1 MQNVNKP
8 DPSDLPS
15 TRQLLKSTGIAV
27 VVASALLVTV
37 VLPAEYG
44 VDPTRVGSLFG
55 LTEMGRIK
63 MQLAAEAKAEEAVAA
78 GAVGS
83 NPASPLAVTNA
94 QPTAPAPG
102 PAVPPAPKS
111 VAPMPVETPVSR
123 VPAAPVP
130 AVAGR
135 TDRTV
140 LTLAP
145 DEGTEIKLTMLN
157 GATAS
162 FVWATDGEAVNF
174 DTHGDGQGISYHG
187 YGKGTDTRVEGQLTA
202 AFTGKHGWFWRN
214 RSDQTVT
221 ITLQTRGAYTAVEI
235 FD

>member
-8 DPSDLPS
+8 DASELPT

-63 MQLAAEAKAEEAVAA
+63 VQLAAEAKAEEAGVAA
-78 GAVGS
+78 GAAAS
-83 NPASPLAVTNA
+83 QPASPLAVTNA
-94 QPTAPAPG
+94 QPSAPTPE

-111 VAPMPVETPVSR
+111 VAPTPVETV
-123 VPAAPVP
+123 VAPAAATP
-130 AVAGR
+130 AVASR

-145 DEGTEIKLTMLN
+145 DEGAEIKLTMLK

-162 FVWATDGEAVNF
+162 FVWSTGGERVNF
-174 DTHGDGQGISYHG
+174 DAHGDGQGISYHG
-187 YGKGTDTRVEGQLTA
+187 YGKGTDSRVEGQLTA
-202 AFTGKHGWFWRN
+202 AFDGKHGWFWRN

-221 ITLQTRGAYTAVEI
+221 ITLQTHGAYSAVEI

>member
-1 MQNVNKP
+1 MQNANKP
-8 DPSDLPS
+8 DPSELPT
-15 TRQLLKSTGIAV
+15 TRQLLKSTGIAI

-44 VDPTRVGSLFG
+44 VDPTRAGSLFG

-63 MQLAAEAKAEEAVAA
+63 VQLAAEAKAEEAGVAA
-78 GAVGS
+78 GAVAS
-83 NPASPLAVTNA
+83 DPTSPLAMTKA
-94 QPTAPAPG
+94 QPTAPAPE

-111 VAPMPVETPVSR
+111 VAPPVETIVAPAPT
-123 VPAAPVP
+123 PAA
-130 AVAGR
+130 ASR

-145 DEGTEIKLTMLN
+145 DEGAEIKLTMLN
-157 GATAS
+157 GSRAS
-162 FVWATDGEAVNF
+162 FVWSTDGEPVNF

-187 YGKGTDTRVEGQLTA
+187 YGKGTESRVEGQLTA

-214 RSDQTVT
+214 RSDLTVT

>member
-63 MQLAAEAKAEEAVAA
+63 MQLAAEAKAEEAGITT
-78 GAVGS
+78 GAVAS
-83 NPASPLAVTNA
+83 QPASPLAVTTA
-94 QPTAPAPG
+94 QPSTPTLE

-111 VAPMPVETPVSR
+111 VAPTPVETVV
-123 VPAAPVP
+123 VPAATP
-130 AVAGR
+130 AVASR

-145 DEGTEIKLTMLN
+145 DEGAEIKLTMLN
-157 GATAS
+157 GATTS
-162 FVWATDGEAVNF
+162 FVWSTDGERVNF

-187 YGKGTDTRVEGQLTA
+187 YGKGTDSRVEGQLTA

-221 ITLQTRGAYTAVEI
+221 ITLQTRGAYTAVET

>member
-1 MQNVNKP
+1 MQNANKP

-44 VDPTRVGSLFG
+44 IDPTRVGSLFG

-63 MQLAAEAKAEEAVAA
+63 VQLAAEAKAEEAGITTGTVA
-78 GAVGS
+78 S
-83 NPASPLAVTNA
+83 QPASPLAVTND
-94 QPTAPAPG
+94 QPTAPTLE
-102 PAVPPAPKS
+102 PAVPPTPKS
-111 VAPMPVETPVSR
+111 AAVTPVETAVAP
-123 VPAAPVP
+123 VPAAP
-130 AVAGR
+130 AVAAR

-145 DEGTEIKLTMLN
+145 DEGAEIKLTMVD
-157 GATAS
+157 GAMAS
-162 FVWATDGEAVNF
+162 YVWSTDGERVNF

-187 YGKGTDTRVEGQLTA
+187 YGKGTDSRVEGQLTA

-214 RSDQTVT
+214 RSDETVT

>member
-8 DPSDLPS
+8 DPSELPS

-27 VVASALLVTV
+27 AVASALLVTV

-44 VDPTRVGSLFG
+44 VDPTRIGSLFG

-78 GAVGS
+78 GAAAA
-83 NPASPLAVTNA
+83 NPASPLAETNA
-94 QPTAPAPG
+94 QPTPAAPEL
-102 PAVPPAPKS
+102 AVPPAPKS
-111 VAPMPVETPVSR
+111 LAPTPVGT
-123 VPAAPVP
+123 VVTPAAPAP

-135 TDRTV
+135 SDRTV

-145 DEGTEIKLTMLN
+145 DEGAEIKLTMLN
-157 GATAS
+157 GSTAS
-162 FVWATDGEAVNF
+162 FVWSTDGERVNF

-187 YGKGTDTRVEGQLTA
+187 YGKGTDSRVEGQLTA

>member
-63 MQLAAEAKAEEAVAA
+63 MQLAAEAKAEEAGITT
-78 GAVGS
+78 GAVAS
-83 NPASPLAVTNA
+83 QPASPLAVTND
-94 QPTAPAPG
+94 QPTAPASG

-111 VAPMPVETPVSR
+111 VVPTPVGT
-123 VPAAPVP
+123 VVAPAAPTP
-130 AVAGR
+130 AVASR

-145 DEGTEIKLTMLN
+145 DEGAEIKLTMLN
-157 GATAS
+157 GATTS
-162 FVWATDGEAVNF
+162 FVWSTDGERVNF
-174 DTHGDGQGISYHG
+174 DTHGDGQGVSYHG
-187 YGKGTDTRVEGQLTA
+187 YGKGTDSRVEGQLTA

-221 ITLQTRGAYTAVEI
+221 ITLQTRGAYTAVET

>member
-63 MQLAAEAKAEEAVAA
+63 MQLAAEAKAEEAGITT
-78 GAVGS
+78 GAVAS
-83 NPASPLAVTNA
+83 QPASRLAVTTA
-94 QPTAPAPG
+94 QPSTPTLE

-111 VAPMPVETPVSR
+111 VAPTPVETVV
-123 VPAAPVP
+123 VPAATP
-130 AVAGR
+130 AVASR

-145 DEGTEIKLTMLN
+145 DEGAEIKLTMLN
-157 GATAS
+157 GATTS
-162 FVWATDGEAVNF
+162 FVWSTDGERVNF

-187 YGKGTDTRVEGQLTA
+187 YGKGTDSRVEGQLTA